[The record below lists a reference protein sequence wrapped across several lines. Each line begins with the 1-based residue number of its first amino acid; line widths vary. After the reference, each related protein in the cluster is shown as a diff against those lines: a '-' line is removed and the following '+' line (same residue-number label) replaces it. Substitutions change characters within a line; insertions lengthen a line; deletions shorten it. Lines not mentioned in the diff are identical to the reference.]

1 MMLDVQSLLVATMAS
16 LLALSIAMPLIM
28 GWRVSRGARYAQM
41 TVMAQT
47 VAWGCLL
54 ASSYGWDRLLSTSA
68 MACMS
73 LGLVAMWLA
82 LHAWLG
88 PRPGRGA
95 MGLLAVVMPLGYG
108 LGFSSYA
115 FRVGWANFLLAAQ
128 MAVIC
133 LALAW
138 PAPNASRR
146 WRTLIGVCFLA
157 LGMVTVWRGVL
168 GAFYTEAYPYFRAP
182 HPVNVA
188 SALINSVTVVLSTLG
203 LLVAWREES
212 ERELRAMA
220 QPDGLTGLLN
230 RRAFNER
237 AAQAIG
243 AARRYQHP
251 LCVLLLDLDHFKEVN
266 DQHGHETG
274 DQALQLVASTLQ
286 GELRSGDL
294 ACRHGGEEFCVL
306 LSHAGLEGAG
316 AFGGRLRAQLGRR
329 SARGL
334 GFSLDFSAGLSPL
347 QEDDAGL
354 DGPLRRA
361 DLALYRAKAQ
371 GRGQLSTG

>member
-1 MMLDVQSLLVATMAS
+1 MTLDVQSLLVATMAS
-16 LLALSIAMPLIM
+16 LLGLSIAMPLIM
-28 GWRVSRGARYAQM
+28 GWRVSVGARYAQM

-47 VAWGCLL
+47 LAWACLL
-54 ASSYGWDRLLSTSA
+54 GSSLALDRWLSSAA

-82 LHAWLG
+82 LRAWLG
-88 PRPGRGA
+88 PRPGHSA
-95 MGLLAVVMPLGYG
+95 MWLLAVLMPLGYA
-108 LGFSSYA
+108 LAFPSYA

-138 PAPNASRR
+138 PAPQASRR
-146 WRTLIGVCFLA
+146 WRTLIGMCFLA
-157 LGMVTVWRGVL
+157 LGVVTVWRGVL

-188 SALINSVTVVLSTLG
+188 SALINSVTVVLTTLG

-220 QPDGLTGLLN
+220 QTDGLTGLLN
-230 RRAFNER
+230 RRAFTER
-237 AAQAIG
+237 STQALS
-243 AARRYQHP
+243 AARRYEHP
-251 LCVLLLDLDHFKEVN
+251 LCLLLLDLDHFKQEN

-274 DQALQLVASTLQ
+274 DRALQLVAATLM
-286 GELRSGDL
+286 GELRGGDM

-306 LSHAGLEGAG
+306 LSHAGLEEAA
-316 AFGGRLRAQLGRR
+316 AFDLRLRAAVRR
-329 SARGL
+329 QSAASL
-334 GFSLDFSAGLSPL
+334 GFVLDFSAGLSPL
-347 QEDDAGL
+347 RDGDATL

-361 DLALYRAKAQ
+361 DQALYRAKAQ
-371 GRGQLSTG
+371 GRGQLATD